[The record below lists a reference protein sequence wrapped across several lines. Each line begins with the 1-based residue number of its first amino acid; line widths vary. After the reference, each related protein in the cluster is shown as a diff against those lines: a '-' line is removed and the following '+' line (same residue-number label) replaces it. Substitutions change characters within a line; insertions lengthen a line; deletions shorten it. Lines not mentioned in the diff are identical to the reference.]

1 MHASITTHAN
11 AYRHRSKR
19 VRARARLQSG
29 LKNLKSARTLTLVPS
44 RAPLA
49 PPRPVRPLALG
60 SSALPACSFPT
71 VGFCSLTGDA
81 PGTLTRVAGARRVA
95 ASGTRASVVSQSAR
109 SNARVRRSRIHRVAR
124 AAITPSIH
132 PSIHP
137 CIHPCVHACVKT
149 TDADIKDAD
158 NRPRFSRARPRVQS
172 SSLWVARGARRPPED
187 DRRATPTRDARAH
200 THINITHAHTATHAR
215 RTSHARRTNTHTTRI
230 ASHRI
235 ASRST
240 PRTRSRLSRHRHART
255 DDARRRRIRRKHMRV
270 IRALLRHLRRRSL
283 RARGRRE
290 RRARGAAAGA
300 RQRSRIGRR
309 RRRRIRD
316 ARRRARRT
324 TPRLRT
330 REDTEKSAA
339 SVQRDD
345 GRVRAS
351 QRARVTARA
360 RRIPP
365 TRGCARPRAGAPRA
379 REPVRARADAMDKIH
394 VPLKAPWRPPTRAR
408 RPARAPRPRR
418 RTLRAMR
425 ARARPRRHRAYALLA
440 HAGVSWS
447 GCGPT
452 DRCFARIDRSSPGT
466 PDHHAIGG
474 ESPYSTS
481 RERRVCVCA
490 ARIT

>member
-1 MHASITTHAN
+1 
-11 AYRHRSKR
+11 
-19 VRARARLQSG
+19 
-29 LKNLKSARTLTLVPS
+29 LTLVPS

-172 SSLWVARGARRPPED
+172 YSLWVARGARRPPED

-330 REDTEKSAA
+330 REDTEKVRRQSSATTDA
-339 SVQRDD
+339 CARHSA
-345 GRVRAS
+345 RAS
-351 QRARVTARA
+351 PRARAGSRPRVAARDRARV
-360 RRIPP
+360 
-365 TRGCARPRAGAPRA
+365 PRA
-379 REPVRARADAMDKIH
+379 RANPCVRAQ
-394 VPLKAPWRPPTRAR
+394 TRWIKY
-408 RPARAPRPRR
+408 
-418 RTLRAMR
+418 TYL
-425 ARARPRRHRAYALLA
+425 
-440 HAGVSWS
+440 
-447 GCGPT
+447 
-452 DRCFARIDRSSPGT
+452 
-466 PDHHAIGG
+466 
-474 ESPYSTS
+474 
-481 RERRVCVCA
+481 
-490 ARIT
+490 

>member
-1 MHASITTHAN
+1 MTQKHAQSVRTASTHARYKTKQQTQPSGVKICARDFFLRAAPFGYPRRVQSLISLDDGAYARAMHASITTHAN

-187 DRRATPTRDARAH
+187 DRRATPTRDARAR

-235 ASRST
+235 ASHRDRRRVPVLAFLGTAT
-240 PRTRSRLSRHRHART
+240 PAPTTPGDDAFDANTCASFAPCCATCVDDRCAREGVASAAPAALPPARASGRASDVVVVDAFATRGDARDGRLRVCERVKIQKKYGVSP
-255 DDARRRRIRRKHMRV
+255 ARRR
-270 IRALLRHLRRRSL
+270 
-283 RARGRRE
+283 
-290 RRARGAAAGA
+290 
-300 RQRSRIGRR
+300 
-309 RRRRIRD
+309 
-316 ARRRARRT
+316 T
-324 TPRLRT
+324 
-330 REDTEKSAA
+330 
-339 SVQRDD
+339 
-345 GRVRAS
+345 
-351 QRARVTARA
+351 RARVTARA
-360 RRIPP
+360 RH
-365 TRGCARPRAGAPRA
+365 
-379 REPVRARADAMDKIH
+379 RARAPDPAH
-394 VPLKAPWRPPTRAR
+394 AWLRATAR
-408 RPARAPRPRR
+408 GCPARARTRACARR
-418 RTLRAMR
+418 RD
-425 ARARPRRHRAYALLA
+425 
-440 HAGVSWS
+440 G
-447 GCGPT
+447 
-452 DRCFARIDRSSPGT
+452 
-466 PDHHAIGG
+466 
-474 ESPYSTS
+474 
-481 RERRVCVCA
+481 
-490 ARIT
+490 